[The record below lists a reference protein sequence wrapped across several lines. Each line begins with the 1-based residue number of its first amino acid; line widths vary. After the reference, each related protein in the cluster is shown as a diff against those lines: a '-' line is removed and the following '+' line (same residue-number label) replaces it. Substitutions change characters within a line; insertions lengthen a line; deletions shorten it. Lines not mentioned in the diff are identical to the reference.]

1 MHSTLIFQQHRSD
14 SLPREKGTNSCQ
26 SFYGIRGLA
35 CEDDKQHIFKK
46 HVFNLVIFSH
56 MHRATQLQHNTV
68 KRFFNRCGSRNFS
81 KEGGGGEDKNGW
93 GEIFHFLFWK
103 NCMIIYA
110 YKKRENSQKSNKY
123 TRYILAT
130 FFAKYFS
137 IPRRINTM
145 DLHVRPQILVSLEQ

>member
-1 MHSTLIFQQHRSD
+1 MHSTIIFKQHSSD

-26 SFYGIRGLA
+26 SFYDSDTKSSEAWLA
-35 CEDDKQHIFKK
+35 KMMKSIFSKK

-68 KRFFNRCGSRNFS
+68 KRFFTRCGSRNFS
-81 KEGGGGEDKNGW
+81 KEWGGGEEKNGW

-110 YKKRENSQKSNKY
+110 CKKRENSQKSNKY
-123 TRYILAT
+123 THYLLVT
-130 FFAKYFS
+130 FFLQ
-137 IPRRINTM
+137 NTF
-145 DLHVRPQILVSLEQ
+145 LFQCE